1 MLNIFLR
8 DYDWAQSKPRS
19 IDDQTLIDLLKI
31 CEYQAR
37 RMTALEEFGIEDHAD
52 PADVLYSY
60 VLDALGLPP
69 DGAPKFFAG
78 EIERFSR
85 ECHFSRDWFEE
96 LFYSEYLLNNAEN
109 KYSLEDLIALIRQE
123 ITHNLDRHY
132 K

>member
-1 MLNIFLR
+1 VLNIFLR

-19 IDDQTLIDLLKI
+19 IDDETLIDLLKI
-31 CEYQAR
+31 CEYQAGR
-37 RMTALEEFGIEDHAD
+37 SATLDELGIEDRAD
-52 PADVLYSY
+52 PTEVLYSY
-60 VLDALGLPP
+60 VLDALGVPP
-69 DGAPKFFAG
+69 DGAAKFFAG